1 MQRLRA
7 FHGQCVRA
15 MCRVTRTHTWR
26 HHITSEELRER
37 LSLDCID
44 YYVARRQLRW
54 LGHVSRMNFERLP
67 RRMLSSWVPHKRP
80 VGAPR
85 FTMAKAMDVFRLDHV
100 RWPELAANRGA
111 WRAML
116 AAERRG
122 ATRIPAGRRPRRCQ
136 CRFRTTWCGRG
147 VLRLL
152 PPTAPLARS
161 CECTT
166 TTTRAAA
173 RCSSPLFYPHFLPF
187 PLKWSRDPC
196 RHSCEIECVCAGHV
210 LGATSVVIL
219 ACLLAC
225 LLACVW

>member
-1 MQRLRA
+1 MPVVSVFRYLGDFVSGDLSDECAVEARISDAGKAFGALRKCLFGSHSVTPQAKRRAYEALILSILLFGCEGWCLTEALVQRLRA

-37 LSLDCID
+37 LSLDSID

-100 RWPELAANRGA
+100 R
-111 WRAML
+111 
-116 AAERRG
+116 
-122 ATRIPAGRRPRRCQ
+122 
-136 CRFRTTWCGRG
+136 
-147 VLRLL
+147 
-152 PPTAPLARS
+152 
-161 CECTT
+161 
-166 TTTRAAA
+166 
-173 RCSSPLFYPHFLPF
+173 
-187 PLKWSRDPC
+187 
-196 RHSCEIECVCAGHV
+196 
-210 LGATSVVIL
+210 
-219 ACLLAC
+219 
-225 LLACVW
+225 